1 MYSRHSE
8 GKSVVADRSIR
19 TLKSRIYKHM
29 TMISKNIYNDKL
41 YEIVNKYDKTYH
53 RTIKMKSADFKVF
66 RIIKKI
72 LN

>member
-1 MYSRHSE
+1 
-8 GKSVVADRSIR
+8 
-19 TLKSRIYKHM
+19 M

-41 YEIVNKYDKTYH
+41 YEIVDKYDKTYH
-53 RTIKMKSADFKVF
+53 RTIKMKSADVKVF

>member
-29 TMISKNIYNDKL
+29 TMISKNICNDKL
-41 YEIVNKYDKTYH
+41 YEIVDKYDKTCH
-53 RTIKMKSADFKVF
+53 RTIKMKSADVKVF